1 MLALI
6 PLVGKRIFLLRSEMM
21 DASAERSSVVKEPAA
36 AVSATDDVAEPPGA
50 QPVVAVADPS
60 VQTQS
65 PASNLVGREAFNAAP
80 EEWTNWRWQMSHS
93 LRTLRDFEAVLTLS
107 DEERQGLALASKK
120 FTVAATPY
128 FVSLMDRKDPA
139 CPIRRQVVP
148 SVHELHISGTDMA
161 DPCGEEH
168 DMKSPGLVHR
178 YPDRVLFL
186 ASDRCAGYCRYCT
199 RSRLVGAGELKPV
212 TERVELAA
220 AYVAEHP
227 EVRDVLISGGDPL
240 LSGEAL
246 LGRIIRRFREIPH
259 VEVVRIGTRVPSYL
273 PQRVTPRLVRTLRSA
288 GAYYLSLH
296 FSHPREIT
304 PEVERALATI
314 ADAGIVMGS
323 QTVLLRGV
331 NDDAPTLKRL
341 FQLLLKN
348 RVRPY
353 YLYQCDPVMGASHFR
368 TSVAQGIEIMRLIRG
383 FTSGYAVPTYVID
396 APGGGGKTPVMPDYI
411 ESRNTQEVT
420 LRNYAGKIYRY
431 PEV

>member
-1 MLALI
+1 MT
-6 PLVGKRIFLLRSEMM
+6 K
-21 DASAERSSVVKEPAA
+21 DAAQETAGPEES
-36 AVSATDDVAEPPGA
+36 AEPPGERT
-50 QPVVAVADPS
+50 VVAVAEPAAS
-60 VQTQS
+60 VQA
-65 PASNLVGREAFNAAP
+65 ASSNRVGRDSFNVAS
-80 EEWTNWRWQMSHS
+80 EEWTSWRWQMGHS
-93 LRTLRDFEAVLTLS
+93 LRTLSDFERVLNLS

-128 FVSLMDRKDPA
+128 FVSLMDRDDPS

-148 SVHELHISGTDMA
+148 SARELYVSPTDME

-168 DMKSPGLVHR
+168 DMKTPGLVHR

-199 RSRLVGAGELKPV
+199 RSRLVGAGDLRPV
-212 TERVELAA
+212 TERVEAA
-220 AYVAEHP
+220 AQYVAAHP

-240 LSGEAL
+240 LSGEAV
-246 LGRIIRRFREIPH
+246 LGRIIRRFRAIPH
-259 VEVVRIGTRVPSYL
+259 VEIVRIGSRVPSYL
-273 PQRVTPRLVRTLRSA
+273 PQRITPRLVRTLRSA
-288 GAYYLSLH
+288 GALYLSVH

-323 QTVLLRGV
+323 QTVLLRV
-331 NDDAPTLKRL
+331 LPRASTPPPPTLKRL

-368 TSVAQGIEIMRLIRG
+368 TSVAEGVEIMRRVRG

-396 APGGGGKTPVMPDYI
+396 APGGGGKTPVDQDYI
-411 ESRNTQEVT
+411 VARGEREVT
-420 LRNYAGKIYRY
+420 LRNWAGRLYTY

>member
-1 MLALI
+1 MNDATQE
-6 PLVGKRIFLLRSEMM
+6 PQTSGDLL
-21 DASAERSSVVKEPAA
+21 
-36 AVSATDDVAEPPGA
+36 EPPGQRTA
-50 QPVVAVADPS
+50 IAIAEPSTS
-60 VQTQS
+60 VQTD
-65 PASNLVGREAFNAAP
+65 AANLVGREPFNAAP
-80 EEWTNWRWQMSHS
+80 EEWTSWRWQMGHS
-93 LRTLRDFEAVLTLS
+93 LRTLGDFERVLNLS

-120 FTVAATPY
+120 FTVAVTPY
-128 FVSLMDRKDPA
+128 FVSLMDRDDPA
-139 CPIRRQVVP
+139 CPVRRQVVP
-148 SVHELHISGTDMA
+148 SIRELNVSPTDMA

-168 DMKSPGLVHR
+168 DMKTPGLVHR

-199 RSRLVGAGELKPV
+199 RSRLVGAGDLKPV
-212 TERVELAA
+212 TERVEAA
-220 AYVAEHP
+220 AQYVASHP

-246 LGRIIRRFREIPH
+246 LGRIIRRFRAIPH
-259 VEVVRIGTRVPSYL
+259 VEIVRIGTRVPSYL
-273 PQRVTPRLVRTLRSA
+273 PQRITSRLVRTLRGT
-288 GAYYLSLH
+288 GALYLSVH

-353 YLYQCDPVMGASHFR
+353 YLYQCDPVMGAAHFR
-368 TSVAQGIEIMRLIRG
+368 TSVAEGIEIMRQVRG

-396 APGGGGKTPVMPDYI
+396 APGGGGKIPVMPDYVVG
-411 ESRNTQEVT
+411 RNDREVT
-420 LRNYAGKIYRY
+420 LRNWAGRLYSY